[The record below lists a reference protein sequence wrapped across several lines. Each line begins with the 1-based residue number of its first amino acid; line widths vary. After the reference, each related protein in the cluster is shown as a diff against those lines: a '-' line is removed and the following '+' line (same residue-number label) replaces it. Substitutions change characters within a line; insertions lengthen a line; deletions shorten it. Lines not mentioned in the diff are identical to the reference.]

1 MTETAGGLES
11 PGQAPA
17 ERVKFP
23 CFDGFRALAAIS
35 VLITH
40 VAFLSGFD
48 IHSSFGAFTA
58 RMDVGVAV
66 FFMIS
71 GFLLYRPFVAARL
84 AERHGPRPLAY
95 FWRRALRIFP
105 AYWVALT
112 ITVFILHVPKELP
125 SARILV
131 LDYGLLHL
139 YSVNNLVGPILSSY
153 TLTTEISFYVFLP
166 VWAFLL
172 SRSAVTPARQ
182 VRRELTFLSALF
194 VVGIVYR
201 ASVTAANFDAPR
213 TGQLQNILPGWLDV
227 FAVGMALAVISA
239 WVAQRR
245 ATAPAGLDRRWA
257 PPLSW
262 AIALVAFITI
272 SLWIGKPPHGIVTY
286 TFSEDMGIHYFY
298 LAVAAFFLLPGIF
311 GAQKEGA
318 IRRLLR
324 APAVVF
330 LGLVSYGLYL
340 WNETLMEKYIE
351 WTSSTPFDTSFP
363 VMLAVVFVATTLVA
377 TISYLIVEKPVLRL
391 KSRVPDRAQARAT
404 VT

>member
-48 IHSSFGAFTA
+48 IHSSFGAFT
-58 RMDVGVAV
+58 
-66 FFMIS
+66 
-71 GFLLYRPFVAARL
+71 ARL

-227 FAVGMALAVISA
+227 
-239 WVAQRR
+239 
-245 ATAPAGLDRRWA
+245 
-257 PPLSW
+257 
-262 AIALVAFITI
+262 
-272 SLWIGKPPHGIVTY
+272 
-286 TFSEDMGIHYFY
+286 
-298 LAVAAFFLLPGIF
+298 
-311 GAQKEGA
+311 
-318 IRRLLR
+318 
-324 APAVVF
+324 
-330 LGLVSYGLYL
+330 
-340 WNETLMEKYIE
+340 
-351 WTSSTPFDTSFP
+351 
-363 VMLAVVFVATTLVA
+363 
-377 TISYLIVEKPVLRL
+377 
-391 KSRVPDRAQARAT
+391 
-404 VT
+404 